1 MEYVLQT
8 YRFDKHQNRSVRFH
22 LIIYSVLFLSNF
34 WVNLSTCQHRLTFI
48 LMISTNFTLF
58 CFTAASM
65 LLHLALGVQSKKALV
80 KPLSLLSKGSL
91 LLLMLTWTF
100 VGHNFWMLKA
110 GCCLRRIL
118 GQKDIWCYPLNWFFT
133 PRKAKKQ
140 IVARP
145 DNMMK
150 WLQVWSVSSI
160 SFVEGAV
167 HMPSRHICYVFT
179 MKI

>member
-22 LIIYSVLFLSNF
+22 FFIYSVLFLSNF

-48 LMISTNFTLF
+48 LMIFTNFTLF

-133 PRKAKKQ
+133 PRKSQKT
-140 IVARP
+140 
-145 DNMMK
+145 D
-150 WLQVWSVSSI
+150 S
-160 SFVEGAV
+160 G
-167 HMPSRHICYVFT
+167 
-179 MKI
+179 